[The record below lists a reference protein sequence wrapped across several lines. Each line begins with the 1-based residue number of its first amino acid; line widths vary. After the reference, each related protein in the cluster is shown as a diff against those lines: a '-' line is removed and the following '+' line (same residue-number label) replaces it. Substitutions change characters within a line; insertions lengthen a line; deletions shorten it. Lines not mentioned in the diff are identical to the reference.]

1 VKTRVWILA
10 AALMLTVVG
19 RVTGGTGPGELHG
32 TAHAGARPVMDAVVW
47 LDAPNAPPPAVTKP
61 AILDQR
67 NLEFLPH
74 VLVVRVGTRVK
85 FPNND
90 RVFHNV
96 FSFKDGKKFDL
107 GFYPINAVK
116 YVTFDR
122 AGVSRLFC
130 NIHPG
135 MAAYVIAVDSPYF
148 ASSGASGAFTIEAPA
163 GRYTYHAWR
172 AGGPPLSG
180 SARVDATTTLDVA
193 WP

>member
-1 VKTRVWILA
+1 MRVFCVLA
-10 AALMLTVVG
+10 TALVTMAVGVSGGAEMLDV
-19 RVTGGTGPGELHG
+19 HG
-32 TAHAGARPVMDAVVW
+32 TAHAGARPVPDAVVW
-47 LDAPNAPPPAVTKP
+47 LEVSGARPAPASPPPV
-61 AILDQR
+61 LDQR
-67 NLEFLPH
+67 NLEFFPH

-96 FSFKDGKKFDL
+96 FSFRDGRKFDL
-107 GFYPINAVK
+107 GVYPVGAVK

-135 MAAYVIAVDSPYF
+135 MAAYVVSVDSPYF
-148 ASSGASGAFTIEAPA
+148 AASDSAGTFTLQAPP

-172 AGGPPLSG
+172 AGASAVTG
-180 SARVDATTTLDVA
+180 SAVVDGTSSVDVA

>member
-1 VKTRVWILA
+1 MRVWILA
-10 AALMLTVVG
+10 AAVVLTAVG
-19 RVTGGTGPGELHG
+19 TVTGGTGPGELHG
-32 TAHAGARPVMDAVVW
+32 MAHTGTRPVMDAVVW
-47 LDAPNAPPPAVTKP
+47 LDAPNAPPLADTKP
-61 AILDQR
+61 PVLDQR
-67 NLEFLPH
+67 NLQFLPH

-107 GFYPINAVK
+107 GVYPIKSVK

-135 MAAYVIAVDSPYF
+135 MAAYVISVDSPYF
-148 ASSGASGAFTIEAPA
+148 AASGASGAFSLAAPA

-172 AGGPPLSG
+172 AGAPQVSG
-180 SARVDATTTLDVA
+180 SVVVGGTATLDVA

>member
-1 VKTRVWILA
+1 MRVSMVA

-32 TAHAGARPVMDAVVW
+32 MAHVGARPAMDAVVW
-47 LDAPNAPPPAVTKP
+47 LDAPNALPLAGATRPV
-61 AILDQR
+61 LDQR

-74 VLVVRVGTRVK
+74 VLVVRVGTTVK

-107 GFYPINAVK
+107 GFYPIGAIK

-135 MAAYVIAVDSPYF
+135 MAAYVVSVDSPYF
-148 ASSGASGAFTIEAPA
+148 ASSGASGAFTLDAPA

-172 AGGPPLSG
+172 AGGPPLTG
-180 SARVDATTTLDVA
+180 TVVVDGTTTLDVG

>member
-1 VKTRVWILA
+1 MRVWIA
-10 AALMLTVVG
+10 AATLMLTVAA

-32 TAHAGARPVMDAVVW
+32 MAHAGARPVMDAVVW
-47 LDAPNAPPPAVTKP
+47 LDAPHAPPVVGTRPV
-61 AILDQR
+61 IDQR

-74 VLVVRVGTRVK
+74 VLVVRVGTTVK
-85 FPNND
+85 FPNSD

-107 GFYPINAVK
+107 GFYPIGAIK

-135 MAAYVIAVDSPYF
+135 MAAYVVAVDSPYF
-148 ASSGASGAFTIEAPA
+148 ASSDASGGFTVAAPA

-172 AGGPPLSG
+172 AGGQPLTG
-180 SARVDATTTLDVA
+180 SIALDGTTTLDVA